1 MYSTNFDK
9 VAQIII
15 LICFISFAVVMC
27 EENFQFPNELNR
39 APIRAKRSRLSV
51 GFAGQY
57 MSKLYNETLEGQKEK
72 VTQNYRDPSDP
83 YSYGKK

>member
-1 MYSTNFDK
+1 MYSTSFNK

-15 LICFISFAVVMC
+15 LICFISFAVIKC
-27 EENFQFPNELNR
+27 EESFQFPNELNR

-57 MSKLYNETLEGQKEK
+57 ASKLYNETLEGQKEK
-72 VTQNYRDPSDP
+72 VTQNYRDTNDP
-83 YSYGKK
+83 WGYGRK